1 MKTHC
6 FSTVGKQATADRPWN
21 ILRISVEHPAQQA
34 HTLTPGFLEDVRV
47 ATSTLLNF
55 YNRHREGL
63 LAHQRTVEEDAY
75 RKANMWYNAA
85 QWLNHPWILAYTE
98 MARAGPSVDWT
109 KMFSIPQPTTPT
121 FFMEGYAGPSPP
133 LPPSSTDSLLPVTV
147 PTPPL
152 PVPTASSLLP
162 APTKPTRQAKSTNPV
177 PAAETKSKSKTKSGR
192 RKPEAGSSTQPQSE
206 VTPNDTA
213 APVQSKKRKGDSI
226 EARPKKTRVVSA
238 EFINSSS
245 DEETLKPKSES
256 LRPVGGE
263 AKAVKP
269 KSQPHFSRM
278 TPSAG
283 FSLIRRPKLD
293 PDAGPPKTAMA
304 ALRQAKTAERLANQN
319 AAIAKGNYQLADI
332 PCEACSKRQ
341 DRDIVPCAI
350 HSPPQQGSCFTCS
363 TGKTT
368 CTYAVRG
375 LYHAPL
381 IPAGFWSFLWN
392 PAESRGIKFGRDTSQ
407 NDIPGDKYSSGMMSF
422 LISSRNGPRNGQKG
436 MTPECNDWNLHY

>member
-1 MKTHC
+1 M
-6 FSTVGKQATADRPWN
+6 STAELAQA
-21 ILRISVEHPAQQA
+21 AQQA

-55 YNRHREGL
+55 YNHHREGL

-75 RKANMWYNAA
+75 GKAERFVCLLIDKNMWYNAA
-85 QWLNHPWILAYTE
+85 QWLNHPWILVYTE

-152 PVPTASSLLP
+152 PVPTASSSLP
-162 APTKPTRQAKSTNPV
+162 APTKPTRRAKSTDPV
-177 PAAETKSKSKTKSGR
+177 PAAEMKSKSKTKSGR
-192 RKPEAGSSTQPQSE
+192 RKPEAGSSAQPQSE

-283 FSLIRRPKLD
+283 LSLIRRPKLD

-341 DRDIVPCAI
+341 D
-350 HSPPQQGSCFTCS
+350 
-363 TGKTT
+363 
-368 CTYAVRG
+368 
-375 LYHAPL
+375 
-381 IPAGFWSFLWN
+381 
-392 PAESRGIKFGRDTSQ
+392 
-407 NDIPGDKYSSGMMSF
+407 
-422 LISSRNGPRNGQKG
+422 
-436 MTPECNDWNLHY
+436 

>member
-1 MKTHC
+1 M
-6 FSTVGKQATADRPWN
+6 STAELAQA
-21 ILRISVEHPAQQA
+21 AQQA
-34 HTLTPGFLEDVRV
+34 HTLTPRFLEDVRV

-75 RKANMWYNAA
+75 GKAERFVRLLIDKNMWYNAA

-152 PVPTASSLLP
+152 PVPTASSSLL
-162 APTKPTRQAKSTNPV
+162 APTKPTRRAKSTDPV

-192 RKPEAGSSTQPQSE
+192 RKPEAGSSAQPQSE

-245 DEETLKPKSES
+245 DEETLKPKLES

-293 PDAGPPKTAMA
+293 PNASPPKTAMA

-350 HSPPQQGSCFTCS
+350 RSPPQQGSCFTCS

-368 CTYAVRG
+368 CTYAVT
-375 LYHAPL
+375 
-381 IPAGFWSFLWN
+381 
-392 PAESRGIKFGRDTSQ
+392 KKKDTDS
-407 NDIPGDKYSSGMMSF
+407 
-422 LISSRNGPRNGQKG
+422 
-436 MTPECNDWNLHY
+436 E